1 MCGTCG
7 CAATTTVPLEQRVLE
22 KNDLIAA
29 RNRAW
34 LANRDILAVNLM
46 SSPGSGKTALLER
59 TVRALAASVPVS
71 VIEGDQETALDSWR
85 LRAAGCRTVQVN
97 TGTGCHLDAAMTARA
112 LRELDPPPGSVLFV
126 ENVGNLVCPALFDLG
141 ESVRVV
147 IASVTEGADKPL
159 KYPHMFRTAD
169 ALLLNKV
176 DLLPYLDVD
185 LAVFERAVSAVRP
198 GLTPMPVSATRGDGL
213 ADWYA
218 WLRTRQG
225 RRDPRGHQDPRGHR
239 DSGGHRDP
247 DGRSA
252 ARLAR

>member
-1 MCGTCG
+1 
-7 CAATTTVPLEQRVLE
+7 
-22 KNDLIAA
+22 
-29 RNRAW
+29 
-34 LANRDILAVNLM
+34 
-46 SSPGSGKTALLER
+46 
-59 TVRALAASVPVS
+59 
-71 VIEGDQETALDSWR
+71 
-85 LRAAGCRTVQVN
+85 
-97 TGTGCHLDAAMTARA
+97 
-112 LRELDPPPGSVLFV
+112 
-126 ENVGNLVCPALFDLG
+126 
-141 ESVRVV
+141 
-147 IASVTEGADKPL
+147 
-159 KYPHMFRTAD
+159 
-169 ALLLNKV
+169 LLLNKV